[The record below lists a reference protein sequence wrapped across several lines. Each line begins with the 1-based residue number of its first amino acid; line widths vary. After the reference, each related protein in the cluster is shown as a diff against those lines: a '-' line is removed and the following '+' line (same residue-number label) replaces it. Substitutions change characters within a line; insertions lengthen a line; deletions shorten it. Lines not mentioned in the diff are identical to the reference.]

1 MLDPRKRPH
10 GSDVSASRAWV
21 AAYNFAT
28 LAPALLMSERAPFPE
43 DPFALL
49 ERGEFEG
56 IELIPWGSNYT
67 FAALLRAEDGTCC
80 YGVYKPRRGE
90 VPLRDFPS
98 GTLYKREVA
107 AYRFAAHLGW
117 DLVPPTIVREGGP
130 HGIGSLQLYVE
141 PRVGPHGQFDRLRE
155 THRCDLQRMA
165 VFDLLANNADRK
177 GGHCLLDVRGHV
189 WGIDHGLTFHFV
201 PKLRTVIWD
210 FCGEQIPSELVTQ
223 LTAVRRDGARMAAL
237 QADLQRLLS
246 EQELEALIQR
256 WDRLLSNPCFP
267 QLDPYRNV
275 PWPPF

>member
-1 MLDPRKRPH
+1 MILGLRPPTRS
-10 GSDVSASRAWV
+10 GRRV
-21 AAYNFAT
+21 AAYNST
-28 LAPALLMSERAPFPE
+28 TVAPALLMSERAPYPE

-49 ERGEFEG
+49 ERGTIEG

-67 FAALLRAEDGTCC
+67 FAALLRGQDGTCC

-107 AYRFAAHLGW
+107 AYVFAQHLGW
-117 DLVPPTIVREGGP
+117 DLIPPTIVREDGP

-141 PRVGPHGQFDRLRE
+141 PRTDAGAQYEQLRE
-155 THRCDLQRMA
+155 THRHQMQRIA
-165 VFDLLANNADRK
+165 AFDLLSNNADRK

-189 WGIDHGLTFHFV
+189 WGIDHGLTFHSV

-210 FCGEQIPSELVTQ
+210 YCGEPIPPDLLQQ
-223 LTAVRRDGARMAAL
+223 LSSFRAEPARTTALEEAL
-237 QADLQRLLS
+237 QPLLAQ
-246 EQELEALIQR
+246 QELEAIYKR
-256 WDRLLSNPCFP
+256 WDRLLANPCFP
-267 QLDPYRNV
+267 DLDPYRNV

>member
-1 MLDPRKRPH
+1 MDPRERPH
-10 GSDVSASRAWV
+10 ASDVSAGGPQI

-28 LAPALLMSERAPFPE
+28 VAPALLMTERAPFPE
-43 DPFALL
+43 DPFPLL
-49 ERGEFEG
+49 ERGTIEG

-67 FAALLRAEDGTCC
+67 FAALLRGDDGTCC

-107 AYRFAAHLGW
+107 AYRFATHLGW
-117 DLVPPTIVREGGP
+117 DLVPPTIVRQDGP

-141 PRVGPHGQFDRLRE
+141 PRTGPSGQYDRLRE

-165 VFDLLANNADRK
+165 VFDLLVNNADRK

-189 WGIDHGLTFHFV
+189 WGIDHGLTFHYV

-210 FCGEQIPSELVTQ
+210 YCGEQIPSDLVQQ
-223 LTAVRRDGARMAAL
+223 LTSVRRNKARMAAL
-237 QADLQRLLS
+237 EADLRPLVS
-246 EQELEALIQR
+246 EQELETLIQR
-256 WDRLLSNPCFP
+256 WDRLLANPCFP